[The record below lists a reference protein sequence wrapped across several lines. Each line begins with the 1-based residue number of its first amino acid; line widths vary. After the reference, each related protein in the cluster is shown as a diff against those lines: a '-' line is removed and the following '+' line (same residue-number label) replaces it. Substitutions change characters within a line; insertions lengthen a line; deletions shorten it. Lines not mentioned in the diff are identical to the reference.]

1 MSENYVSHADK
12 LGNIH
17 ISEEVLAAITAAA
30 ALEVDGVYSL
40 AANLGS
46 DIAELLGKKNLT
58 KGIHIQ
64 VEEEQVSV
72 VLSVPMTYG
81 HTIPDV
87 GHAIQ
92 ENIKT
97 AIESMTGMAVGNVN
111 VTVAGIVFAKPETT

>member
-1 MSENYVSHADK
+1 MSENYVSHADA

-58 KGIHIQ
+58 KGIRVQ
-64 VEEEQVSV
+64 VEDERVSV
-72 VLSVPMTYG
+72 VLSVLMSYG
-81 HTIPDV
+81 HTIPEMAKNV
-87 GHAIQ
+87 Q
-92 ENIKT
+92 ESVKN
-97 AIESMTGMAVGNVN
+97 AIESMTGMEVG
-111 VTVAGIVFAKPETT
+111 TVDITIAGIAFDNPQTP